1 MCYTRRMKDI
11 KRISLAKALGFGE
24 KAKEMGNS
32 PVSEVFSGLT
42 SGALKTMEEMER
54 SPNFF
59 GGPEM

>member
-1 MCYTRRMKDI
+1 MKDI